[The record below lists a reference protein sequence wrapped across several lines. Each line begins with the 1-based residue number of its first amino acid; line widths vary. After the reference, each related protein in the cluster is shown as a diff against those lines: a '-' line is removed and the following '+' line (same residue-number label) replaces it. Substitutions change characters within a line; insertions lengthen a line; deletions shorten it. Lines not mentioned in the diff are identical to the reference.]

1 MTKIK
6 KALPFGLLYRD
17 QTPAIDRGYRPYPSV
32 IYYDPN
38 TQISIFSP
46 MLGGETHP
54 TTYSIIG
61 STGWF
66 NEDTDEGADDK
77 GTD

>member
-46 MLGGETHP
+46 MLGGGDPSNHL
-54 TTYSIIG
+54 
-61 STGWF
+61 
-66 NEDTDEGADDK
+66 
-77 GTD
+77 

>member
-1 MTKIK
+1 MSQINKV
-6 KALPFGLLYRD
+6 LPFGLLYRD
-17 QTPAIDRGYRPYPSV
+17 QTPMTDRGYGPYPSV
-32 IYYDPN
+32 IYYDPK

-46 MLGGETHP
+46 MLGRTEP
-54 TTYSIIG
+54 TTYSIIE

-66 NEDTDEGADDK
+66 NNDTDQGADDK